1 MDTKFMAPKEMA
13 RLLGGFATER
23 RVRILKAL
31 MAAGDEGLSILELS
45 RATDT
50 TVADISMSLESLA
63 SLDMIN
69 ISIIN
74 NERVLVSNRAVL
86 NSIFGEF
93 YKHYVVGRGDL
104 SASKN

>member
-23 RVRILKAL
+23 RVSLLKAL

-50 TVADISMSLESLA
+50 TVADIGMSLESLA
-63 SLDMIN
+63 SLNMIN

-86 NSIFGEF
+86 NSIFSEF

-104 SASKN
+104 SV

>member
-1 MDTKFMAPKEMA
+1 MEPKEMA
-13 RLLGGFATER
+13 RLLGGFATEK

-31 MAAGDEGLSILELS
+31 MSAGHEGLSILELS

-50 TVADISMSLESLA
+50 TVVDIGLSLESLA

-74 NERVLVSNRAVL
+74 NERVLVANRKVL
-86 NSIFGEF
+86 NSMFGEF
-93 YKHYVVGRGDL
+93 YEHYVVGRENV
-104 SASKN
+104 SESRN